1 MTDEQAEGQTAALFE
16 LVETIATALARPST
30 VLAALSFDDAHR
42 ALVAQQ
48 PDGVRLGPTEEETRA
63 AEARPRVGHAQRFAA
78 LTLNFRKSLANLWAA
93 DQERAA
99 KEARRAAKEAR
110 RAAKKEAAAER
121 APAGNPF
128 ALSSV
133 LSPIRVNRSSR
144 RVNRSTFGVA
154 GVSLALSRDS
164 FKGRVVDTVTAREVT
179 TSLTPR
185 LRLRLSYVDGATLRG
200 CALRAPPSGDEP
212 VFEERVP

>member
-93 DQERAA
+93 DQE
-99 KEARRAAKEAR
+99 RAAKEAR